1 MSSQSAAWWRK
12 ARRARDRLI
21 ARLGTHPAVTN
32 IDIGLLDP
40 PQAGV
45 IGVRVHVRGTP
56 TDLVVPKEVEGIPV
70 GVVRG
75 DYHLQ

>member
-21 ARLGTHPAVTN
+21 ARFSAHPAVTN

-40 PQAGV
+40 PEAGV
-45 IGVRVHVRGTP
+45 IGVRIHVRGTP
-56 TDLVVPKEVEGIPV
+56 DDLNVPEEIDGVPV
-70 GVVRG
+70 GMIQG
-75 DYHLQ
+75 DYRLQ

>member
-12 ARRARDRLI
+12 ARRARDQLI

-45 IGVRVHVRGTP
+45 IGGVSVIFLRVGERGRNRGG
-56 TDLVVPKEVEGIPV
+56 TDGSKRSE
-70 GVVRG
+70 R
-75 DYHLQ
+75 